1 MKHNL
6 ISILAY
12 AEKGDCIKI
21 ISFINKIMEEGGRNI
36 EDILVCTMW
45 ESAVSF
51 LGKLMIA
58 EIKILIFLSLSVKTI
73 IEK

>member
-36 EDILVCTMW
+36 EDILVCTM
-45 ESAVSF
+45 
-51 LGKLMIA
+51 
-58 EIKILIFLSLSVKTI
+58 
-73 IEK
+73 

>member
-1 MKHNL
+1 
-6 ISILAY
+6 
-12 AEKGDCIKI
+12 
-21 ISFINKIMEEGGRNI
+21 MEEGGRDI

-45 ESAVSF
+45 ESAVSL

-58 EIKILIFLSLSVKTI
+58 DIKILIFISLSVKTI